1 MDKKKIHEV
10 IEKFFGSLKS
20 KENEMLETGLTQNQ
34 TVDALHL
41 AVLNAIEG
49 NEKKF
54 EVFVKWFLSSSMYL
68 LDENEELEDIES
80 FIKRAVAELNYNET
94 DILAFRMVYLL
105 DYKVSEVA
113 GTLHLNRTTLDYRLK
128 KMVQKLRE
136 IYGNYGSPKRR

>member
-68 LDENEELEDIES
+68 LDENEELEDIEEQL
-80 FIKRAVAELNYNET
+80 R
-94 DILAFRMVYLL
+94 LAR
-105 DYKVSEVA
+105 
-113 GTLHLNRTTLDYRLK
+113 
-128 KMVQKLRE
+128 
-136 IYGNYGSPKRR
+136 